1 MADHLSTVGSIYEAF
16 GRGDVGWILD
26 QLDDDVAWDIDIRPT
41 NVPYLQPGRGKA
53 FVAQFFG
60 ALAGTFAIDHFVIG
74 TIAEAGDVVLATVDA
89 GGRIVDGGVIPVNT
103 EVHEFRFG
111 SDGRVTSFRHI
122 GDWELHE
129 RALAARTTA

>member
-26 QLDDDVAWDIDIRPT
+26 QLDDDVAWDIDVRP
-41 NVPYLQPGRGKA
+41 NDIPYLQPGRGKA
-53 FVAQFFG
+53 VAANFFG
-60 ALAGTFAIDHFVIG
+60 ALMSTFAIDHFVIG

-89 GGRIVDGGVIPVNT
+89 GGRIIDGGVIPVNT

-111 SDGRVTSFRHI
+111 PDGRVTSFRHI
-122 GDWELHE
+122 GDWALHE